1 MKIDVDTKQRIMTS
15 MYMMMEIYKVLMGT
29 FLVIFVPQQCGNKI
43 CGSTENF
50 FKGGMINTVGNISNI
65 VTFTSIGTLY
75 FIEMKRENWCIKYLD
90 IDDNKTTNNLDT
102 EIEKYPKY
110 KNEMQR
116 LNKNYLISVYFA
128 LFMMIANFI
137 ISGFTVYQSYAGPNS
152 ITTFISFFMLVSLK
166 LYSSWNVG
174 SLSVKYERAN
184 SAYLKEPKTY
194 NTIDE
199 DHRIV
204 SETDEI
210 LSNVLPLVHPLE
222 ENDIEIEIMD
232 EPKKVFESAASKNE
246 LKIITKG
253 LNEMSTEMQN
263 INKEILSESKNNKI

>member
-1 MKIDVDTKQRIMTS
+1 MKLDVDSKQRIMTT
-15 MYMMMEIYKVLMGT
+15 MYMMLEIYKVLMGT

-50 FKGGMINTVGNISNI
+50 FNGELINTIGNISNI
-65 VTFTSIGTLY
+65 ATFTSIGSLY

-90 IDDNKTTNNLDT
+90 IDDNKSSTNLDT

-110 KNEMQR
+110 KIDMR
-116 LNKNYLISVYFA
+116 SLNKTYLNCTYIS
-128 LFMMIANFI
+128 LFMMVANFI

-166 LYSSWNVG
+166 LYNSWNVG

-184 SAYLKEPKTY
+184 SAYLREPKTY

-199 DHRIV
+199 DFRLTDDIDKIIENVSIV
-204 SETDEI
+204 DEQAEK
-210 LSNVLPLVHPLE
+210 NDE
-222 ENDIEIEIMD
+222 EGIEIIEI
-232 EPKKVFESAASKNE
+232 KNE
-246 LKIITKG
+246 K
-253 LNEMSTEMQN
+253 N
-263 INKEILSESKNNKI
+263 IVI

>member
-1 MKIDVDTKQRIMTS
+1 MKLDVDSKQRIMTT
-15 MYMMMEIYKVLMGT
+15 MYMMLEIYKVLMGT

-50 FKGGMINTVGNISNI
+50 FNGELINTIGNISNI
-65 VTFTSIGTLY
+65 ATFTSIGSLY

-90 IDDNKTTNNLDT
+90 IDDNKSSNNLDT

-110 KNEMQR
+110 KIDMLS
-116 LNKNYLISVYFA
+116 LNKTYLNCTYIS
-128 LFMMIANFI
+128 LFMMVANFI

-166 LYSSWNVG
+166 LYNSWNVG

-184 SAYLKEPKTY
+184 SAYLREPKTY

-199 DHRIV
+199 DFRLTDDIDKIIENV
-204 SETDEI
+204 SINVDEQA
-210 LSNVLPLVHPLE
+210 E
-222 ENDIEIEIMD
+222 KNDEKGIEIIEIKN
-232 EPKKVFESAASKNE
+232 KK
-246 LKIITKG
+246 
-253 LNEMSTEMQN
+253 N
-263 INKEILSESKNNKI
+263 IVI

>member
-1 MKIDVDTKQRIMTS
+1 MKLDVDSKQRIMTT
-15 MYMMMEIYKVLMGT
+15 MYMMLEIYKVLMGT

-50 FKGGMINTVGNISNI
+50 FNGELINTIGNISNI
-65 VTFTSIGTLY
+65 ATFTSIGSLY

-90 IDDNKTTNNLDT
+90 IDDNKSSNNLDT

-110 KNEMQR
+110 KIEMR
-116 LNKNYLISVYFA
+116 SLNKTYLNCTYIS

-166 LYSSWNVG
+166 LYNSWNVG

-184 SAYLKEPKTY
+184 SAYLREPKTY

-199 DHRIV
+199 DFRLTDDIDKIIENV
-204 SETDEI
+204 SINVNEQAEKNDE
-210 LSNVLPLVHPLE
+210 E
-222 ENDIEIEIMD
+222 GIEIIEI
-232 EPKKVFESAASKNE
+232 KNE
-246 LKIITKG
+246 K
-253 LNEMSTEMQN
+253 N
-263 INKEILSESKNNKI
+263 IVI

>member
-1 MKIDVDTKQRIMTS
+1 MKLDVDSKQRIMTT
-15 MYMMMEIYKVLMGT
+15 MYMMLEIYKVLMGT

-50 FKGGMINTVGNISNI
+50 FNGKLINTIGNISNI
-65 VTFTSIGTLY
+65 ATFTSIGSLY

-90 IDDNKTTNNLDT
+90 IDDNKSSNNLDT

-110 KNEMQR
+110 KIEMR
-116 LNKNYLISVYFA
+116 SLNKTYLNCTYIS
-128 LFMMIANFI
+128 LFMMIANFV

-166 LYSSWNVG
+166 LYNSWNVG

-184 SAYLKEPKTY
+184 SAYLREPKTY

-199 DHRIV
+199 DFRLTDDIDKIIENV
-204 SETDEI
+204 SINVDKQAEKNDE
-210 LSNVLPLVHPLE
+210 E
-222 ENDIEIEIMD
+222 GIEIIEI
-232 EPKKVFESAASKNE
+232 KNE
-246 LKIITKG
+246 K
-253 LNEMSTEMQN
+253 N
-263 INKEILSESKNNKI
+263 IVI

>member
-110 KNEMQR
+110 KNEMHQ

-210 LSNVLPLVHPLE
+210 LSNVLPLVPPLE
-222 ENDIEIEIMD
+222 ENDIEIEIVD
-232 EPKKVFESAASKNE
+232 EPKKVIESAESKNE

-263 INKEILSESKNNKI
+263 LNKEILSESKK

>member
-1 MKIDVDTKQRIMTS
+1 MKLDVDSKQRIMTT
-15 MYMMMEIYKVLMGT
+15 MYMMLEIYKVLMGT

-50 FKGGMINTVGNISNI
+50 FNGELINTIGNISNI
-65 VTFTSIGTLY
+65 ATFTSIGSLY

-90 IDDNKTTNNLDT
+90 IDDNKSSNNLDT

-110 KNEMQR
+110 KIDMR
-116 LNKNYLISVYFA
+116 SLNKTYLNCTYIS
-128 LFMMIANFI
+128 LFMMVANFI

-166 LYSSWNVG
+166 LYNSWNVG

-184 SAYLKEPKTY
+184 SAYLREPKTY

-199 DHRIV
+199 DFRL
-204 SETDEI
+204 TDDIDKIIENASI
-210 LSNVLPLVHPLE
+210 NVDEQAEKNDE
-222 ENDIEIEIMD
+222 EGIEIIEIKN
-232 EPKKVFESAASKNE
+232 KK
-246 LKIITKG
+246 
-253 LNEMSTEMQN
+253 N
-263 INKEILSESKNNKI
+263 IVI

>member
-1 MKIDVDTKQRIMTS
+1 MKLDVDSKQRIMTT
-15 MYMMMEIYKVLMGT
+15 MYMMLEIYKVLMGT

-50 FKGGMINTVGNISNI
+50 FNGELINTIGNISNI
-65 VTFTSIGTLY
+65 ATFTSIGSLY

-90 IDDNKTTNNLDT
+90 IDDNKSSNNLDT

-110 KNEMQR
+110 KIDMLS
-116 LNKNYLISVYFA
+116 LNKTYLNCTYIS
-128 LFMMIANFI
+128 LFMMVANFI

-166 LYSSWNVG
+166 LYNSWNVG

-184 SAYLKEPKTY
+184 SAYLREPKTY

-199 DHRIV
+199 DFRLTDYIDKIIENV
-204 SETDEI
+204 SINVDEQAEK
-210 LSNVLPLVHPLE
+210 NDE
-222 ENDIEIEIMD
+222 EGIEIIEI
-232 EPKKVFESAASKNE
+232 KNE
-246 LKIITKG
+246 K
-253 LNEMSTEMQN
+253 N
-263 INKEILSESKNNKI
+263 IVI

>member
-1 MKIDVDTKQRIMTS
+1 MKLDVDSKQRIMTT
-15 MYMMMEIYKVLMGT
+15 MYMMLEIYKVLMGT

-50 FKGGMINTVGNISNI
+50 FNGELINTIGNISNI
-65 VTFTSIGTLY
+65 ATFTSIGSLY

-90 IDDNKTTNNLDT
+90 IDDNKSSNNLDT

-110 KNEMQR
+110 KIDMLS
-116 LNKNYLISVYFA
+116 LNKTYLNCTYIS
-128 LFMMIANFI
+128 LFMMVANFI

-166 LYSSWNVG
+166 LYNSWNVG

-184 SAYLKEPKTY
+184 SAYLREPKTY

-199 DHRIV
+199 DFRLTDDIDKIIENV
-204 SETDEI
+204 SINVDEQTEK
-210 LSNVLPLVHPLE
+210 NDE
-222 ENDIEIEIMD
+222 EGIEIIEI
-232 EPKKVFESAASKNE
+232 KNE
-246 LKIITKG
+246 K
-253 LNEMSTEMQN
+253 N
-263 INKEILSESKNNKI
+263 IVI

>member
-1 MKIDVDTKQRIMTS
+1 MKLDVDSKQRIMTT
-15 MYMMMEIYKVLMGT
+15 MYMMLEIYKVLMGT

-50 FKGGMINTVGNISNI
+50 FNGELINTIGNISNI
-65 VTFTSIGTLY
+65 ATFTSIGSLY

-90 IDDNKTTNNLDT
+90 IDDNKSSNNLDT

-110 KNEMQR
+110 KIDMLS
-116 LNKNYLISVYFA
+116 LNKTYLNCTYIS
-128 LFMMIANFI
+128 LFMMVANFI

-166 LYSSWNVG
+166 LYNSWNVG

-184 SAYLKEPKTY
+184 SAYLREPKTY

-199 DHRIV
+199 DFRL
-204 SETDEI
+204 TDDIDKIIENASI
-210 LSNVLPLVHPLE
+210 NVDEQTEKNDE
-222 ENDIEIEIMD
+222 EGIEIIEI
-232 EPKKVFESAASKNE
+232 KNE
-246 LKIITKG
+246 K
-253 LNEMSTEMQN
+253 N
-263 INKEILSESKNNKI
+263 IVI

>member
-1 MKIDVDTKQRIMTS
+1 MKLDVDSKQRIMTT
-15 MYMMMEIYKVLMGT
+15 MYMMLEIYKVLMGT

-50 FKGGMINTVGNISNI
+50 FNGELINTIGNISNI
-65 VTFTSIGTLY
+65 ATFTSIGSLY

-90 IDDNKTTNNLDT
+90 IDDNKSSNNLDT

-110 KNEMQR
+110 KIDMR
-116 LNKNYLISVYFA
+116 SLNKTYLNCTYIS
-128 LFMMIANFI
+128 LFMMVANFI

-166 LYSSWNVG
+166 LYNSWNVG

-184 SAYLKEPKTY
+184 SAYLREPKTY

-199 DHRIV
+199 DFRLTDDIDKIIENVSIV
-204 SETDEI
+204 DEQAEK
-210 LSNVLPLVHPLE
+210 NDE
-222 ENDIEIEIMD
+222 EGIEIIEI
-232 EPKKVFESAASKNE
+232 KNE
-246 LKIITKG
+246 K
-253 LNEMSTEMQN
+253 N
-263 INKEILSESKNNKI
+263 IVI

>member
-1 MKIDVDTKQRIMTS
+1 MKLDVDSKQRIMTT
-15 MYMMMEIYKVLMGT
+15 MYMMLEIYKVLMGT

-50 FKGGMINTVGNISNI
+50 FNGELINTIGNISNI
-65 VTFTSIGTLY
+65 ATFTSIGSLY

-90 IDDNKTTNNLDT
+90 IDDNKSSNNLDT

-110 KNEMQR
+110 KIEMR
-116 LNKNYLISVYFA
+116 SLNKTYLNCTYIS

-166 LYSSWNVG
+166 LYNSWNVG

-184 SAYLKEPKTY
+184 SAYLREPKTY

-199 DHRIV
+199 DFRL
-204 SETDEI
+204 TDDIDKIIENASI
-210 LSNVLPLVHPLE
+210 NVDEQE
-222 ENDIEIEIMD
+222 EKNDEEGIEIIEI
-232 EPKKVFESAASKNE
+232 KNE
-246 LKIITKG
+246 K
-253 LNEMSTEMQN
+253 N
-263 INKEILSESKNNKI
+263 IVI